1 MEYERSLFGST
12 SLNFFSEC
20 RRSNKLTEDC
30 GQTNGR
36 RRLKKRKNDVRAC
49 LGQLLD
55 KSTWNKHKERDKER
69 RQRQEE
75 IDRERER
82 DRVLVLSILLS
93 NHNRRTTLFYSMR
106 WKQICLLTRLYIL
119 VKRKKKRKRQ
129 TETLEGPTA
138 EWTMERR
145 WLLQFRCVSFP
156 WWFVIFF
163 GSRRSNNLFQLLTGC
178 PKTGNNFFHTELA
191 EA

>member
-36 RRLKKRKNDVRAC
+36 RRLKKRKNDVREC

-75 IDRERER
+75 RERER
-82 DRVLVLSILLS
+82 ERQSSRTKHFAQQPQPEDDLILFDEMETDLSPHSAIHSREAEEEEEKADRDTGRANSRVDDG
-93 NHNRRTTLFYSMR
+93 
-106 WKQICLLTRLYIL
+106 
-119 VKRKKKRKRQ
+119 
-129 TETLEGPTA
+129 ETLVTTVQVRIIPVVVRYLLWFTA
-138 EWTMERR
+138 
-145 WLLQFRCVSFP
+145 
-156 WWFVIFF
+156 
-163 GSRRSNNLFQLLTGC
+163 
-178 PKTGNNFFHTELA
+178 
-191 EA
+191 